1 MSDRSIVDESIE
13 SHKSAAIELQC
24 TFEELTDELTFS
36 VEAKPTAL
44 DRIIQY
50 KMERE

>member
-1 MSDRSIVDESIE
+1 MSDSRTVGE
-13 SHKSAAIELQC
+13 AIENSGEGMREAWCML
-24 TFEELTDELTFS
+24 EELTDELTFI